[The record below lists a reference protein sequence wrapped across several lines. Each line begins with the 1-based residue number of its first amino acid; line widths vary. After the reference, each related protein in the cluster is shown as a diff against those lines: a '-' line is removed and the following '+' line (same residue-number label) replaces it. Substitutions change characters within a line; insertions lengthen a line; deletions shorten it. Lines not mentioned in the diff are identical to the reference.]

1 MSQIKLQIPMDKNV
15 RDGLEKKAK
24 KLGFDSAQAYVRFW
38 AKAEVDGRD
47 FYIGEPERI
56 TPAIEKII
64 KETEEEIAR
73 NDTYGTFETAE
84 DAINFLNKNNPLT
97 LGIENEI

>member
-1 MSQIKLQIPMDKNV
+1 MSQIKLQIPMDKDV

-38 AKAEVDGRD
+38 AKAQVDGRE
-47 FYIGEPERI
+47 FYIGEPEQI
-56 TPAIEKII
+56 TPVMENIL

-73 NDTYGTFETAE
+73 GDTYGPFETAE
-84 DAINFLNKNNPLT
+84 DAINFLNKNNPVS
-97 LGIENEI
+97 LGIENED